1 LKALFKLLAR
11 IFFGLDVAFGMF
23 WCVFLSLCFGGGFN
37 WLILVFS
44 IFCAISPDFD
54 FLLWKILRK
63 KFKIQSH
70 QNIFHHPL
78 IFIPGMIGIGYVFA
92 SLFEVNTELVSVVV
106 FGDVVFH
113 FLHDSYFNAG
123 MHWGW
128 PFSWTRITFC
138 NGFPKKVNQQFVDA
152 FYKKMD
158 KMKEGTASFV
168 EEITKRSAGTESLTA
183 GKLIF
188 WLFAA
193 SSIAVFAF
201 YF

>member
-1 LKALFKLLAR
+1 MKLLSR
-11 IFFGLDVAFGMF
+11 VFFGYDVSFGML
-23 WCVFLSLCFGGGFN
+23 WYVFLSLYFGGSFN
-37 WLILVFS
+37 WPILIFS
-44 IFCAISPDFD
+44 IFCAVSPDFD
-54 FLLWKILRK
+54 FLPWKILRK
-63 KFKIQSH
+63 RFKIQCH
-70 QNIFHHPL
+70 QNLFHHPIL
-78 IFIPGMIGIGYVFA
+78 FIPGMVGIGYVFA
-92 SLFEVNTELVSVVV
+92 SLFKVNTELVSVIV

-113 FLHDSYFNAG
+113 FLHDSYFYAG

-152 FYKKMD
+152 FYKKVD

-183 GKLIF
+183 GKLVF
-188 WLFAA
+188 WVFAA